1 MAQFDF
7 ANKNLTLD
15 SSYSNKNYLDN
26 IDRLIAQ
33 NGRINDLLIANFI
46 QE

>member
-1 MAQFDF
+1 MAQFNF
-7 ANKNLTLD
+7 SNKNLLSD
-15 SSYSNKNYLDN
+15 SSDRNKNYLDS